1 MGGVMAR
8 VTGFIVLLAVLVFG
22 LFFGLL
28 NAEPVKLDYY
38 LGSRELPLSLVLV
51 STLLL
56 GALIGAFASIGM
68 VLRYRRK
75 IARLEK
81 EISSSKRELSNLRTL
96 SISTGNTD

>member
-1 MGGVMAR
+1 MAR
-8 VTGFIVLLAVLVFG
+8 VTGFIILLAVLVFG

-51 STLLL
+51 CTLLL
-56 GALIGAFASIGM
+56 GALIGAFASVSM

-75 IARLEK
+75 IGRLEK
-81 EISSSKRELSNLRTL
+81 EIRGSKRELSNLRTL
-96 SISTGNTD
+96 SVSAGGAD